1 MIDPEL
7 LLQGYRLG
15 VFPMAMEDDSIQW
28 FSPDPRAILPLEDF
42 HVPHALRRLVRK
54 KVFATTINN
63 AFSKVIEACAKR
75 EDTWINL
82 EIIESY
88 MRLHQLG
95 YAHSVEAWKQGKLA
109 GGLYGVAVGGVFFG
123 ESMFHHVTNASKI
136 ALVALVEH
144 LRARKFALL
153 DTQWLTPHL
162 QQFGG
167 IEISRDFDTAK
178 LLQVWSEPL
187 GVKQG
192 KLSSA
197 QMLYQ
202 GHQRDFRGIRHV
214 VEHRFA
220 KKNATDGNAVEST
233 SELALL
239 PGFDGMCVTELMQSH
254 VAFNNFEIDP
264 RILAFRARLDDFRK
278 RVIYRRCKNFFAHE
292 TPQRVWHM
300 KIFQGQNCA
309 RIGRKPLDRVV
320 LHRHGKNAEPIT
332 LQQEFGI
339 DHGGR
344 SENVKRLQR
353 KGMNRFNYLTF

>member
-54 KVFATTINN
+54 KVFGTTIDN

-88 MRLHQLG
+88 RRLHELG
-95 YAHSVEAWKQGKLA
+95 CAHSVEAWKEGTLA

-123 ESMFHHVTNASKI
+123 ESMFHHVTDASKI

-144 LRARKFALL
+144 LRARKFSLL

-167 IEISRDFDTAK
+167 IEISRNDYLR
-178 LLQVWSEPL
+178 LL
-187 GVKQG
+187 
-192 KLSSA
+192 
-197 QMLYQ
+197 
-202 GHQRDFRGIRHV
+202 RR
-214 VEHRFA
+214 
-220 KKNATDGNAVEST
+220 AVE
-233 SELALL
+233 L
-239 PGFDGMCVTELMQSH
+239 P
-254 VAFNNFEIDP
+254 
-264 RILAFRARLDDFRK
+264 R
-278 RVIYRRCKNFFAHE
+278 
-292 TPQRVWHM
+292 
-300 KIFQGQNCA
+300 
-309 RIGRKPLDRVV
+309 
-320 LHRHGKNAEPIT
+320 
-332 LQQEFGI
+332 EF
-339 DHGGR
+339 
-344 SENVKRLQR
+344 
-353 KGMNRFNYLTF
+353 